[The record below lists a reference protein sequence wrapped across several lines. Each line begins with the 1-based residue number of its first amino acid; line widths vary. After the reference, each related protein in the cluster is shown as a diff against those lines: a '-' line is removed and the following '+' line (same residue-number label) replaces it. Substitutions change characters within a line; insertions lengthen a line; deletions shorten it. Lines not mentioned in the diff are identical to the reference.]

1 MGQRQAG
8 VDGARRSADGGRI
21 LSWVRREWVE
31 AGSNGAHYGMHEG
44 WTSRSSEGILRV
56 MESFVYL

>member
-31 AGSNGAHYGMHEG
+31 AGSDEEGMG
-44 WTSRSSEGILRV
+44 PT
-56 MESFVYL
+56 MAFVRIRLPGF